1 MKVGVDLFSYG
12 GSSNLLVVDYFS
24 NFVEVKQLK
33 ESNSKEV
40 IGSLK
45 EIFSRNGIPKLLMSD
60 QGP

>member
-40 IGSLK
+40 IDSLK